1 MPNPWKEPKALGKLL
16 DIQPGEAREV
26 IQKDRDALSKAR
38 AAKREG
44 VDPRTILQTNNQT
57 PAEEVSVTTTTAL
70 PPDIDKLQTVKTLYE
85 GYNIRDINAI
95 FECIE
100 LFGGVEQFRKAK
112 ELLDSLQM
120 GKPKPK

>member
-26 IQKDRDALSKAR
+26 IQKNPDALRKAR

-44 VDPRTILQTNNQT
+44 VDPSTILQTNNQT
-57 PAEEVSVTTTTAL
+57 PAEEVNVTTTTAL
-70 PPDIDKLQTVKTLYE
+70 PPDIDKLQAVKTLYE